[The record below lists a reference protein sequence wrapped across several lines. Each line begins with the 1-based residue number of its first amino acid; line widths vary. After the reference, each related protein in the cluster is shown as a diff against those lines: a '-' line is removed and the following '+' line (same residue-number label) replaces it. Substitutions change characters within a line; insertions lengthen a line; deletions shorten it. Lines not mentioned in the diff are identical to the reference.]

1 MHTSASACG
10 DSARPRAFSFS
21 VLDSAAMKDMTQ
33 AQAQAEAIRRWG
45 SCGTVEFRPP
55 RARGGARGRLARYS
69 CLVSD
74 GAPGSRSIEG
84 QGETWADAF
93 ADARSR

>member
-1 MHTSASACG
+1 
-10 DSARPRAFSFS
+10 
-21 VLDSAAMKDMTQ
+21 MKEMTQ

-45 SCGTVEFRPP
+45 PGGTVEFRPS
-55 RARGGARGRLARYS
+55 RSHREVRGKLARYP

-74 GAPGSRSIEG
+74 GTAGHRSIEG
-84 QGETWADAF
+84 QGETWTDAF